1 MIRRELEAVMEELLL
16 ALAPQMKGNPLA
28 SLMLGQ
34 LQSFL
39 NGMPEEE
46 AERVALQIVKVGHR
60 LEEALRRKGVVV

>member
-28 SLMLGQ
+28 SFMLKQ

>member
-1 MIRRELEAVMEELLL
+1 MIRKELEAVMGELLL
-16 ALAPQMKGNPLA
+16 ALAPQMRGNPLA

>member
-46 AERVALQIVKVGHR
+46 AERVALQIVKVGRR
-60 LEEALRRKGVVV
+60 LEGALRRKGVVV

>member
-1 MIRRELEAVMEELLL
+1 MIRKELEAVMGELLL
-16 ALAPQMKGNPLA
+16 ALAPQMKNNPLA

-60 LEEALRRKGVVV
+60 LEGALRRKGVVV

>member
-1 MIRRELEAVMEELLL
+1 MIRRELEAVMGELLL

-60 LEEALRRKGVVV
+60 LEGALRRKGVAV